1 MDALRKEAAALMS
14 EQSLLRMLIDNLP
27 DIIFAKDAQSRL
39 ILANTACARQLGAGS
54 VEEVLGKTDADF
66 VSSELASQFLADE
79 QALMQSDQPVTKEE
93 VTQNKET
100 GEMLRSLTT
109 KVPLKN
115 DSGKV
120 VGLIGIARNI
130 TKRKQAEEAL
140 GRERNLLRTLI
151 DNLPDSIYAKD
162 AEARKILA
170 NPANCRR
177 VGCQTEAEIIG
188 KTDYDLFPPDIA
200 AGFFADDQSVLKTGQ
215 PIINREEKMI
225 LPDGK
230 SHWTLT
236 TKVPWRDA
244 AGKIVGLVGIGRDVT
259 DRKQAEEIIARE
271 RNLLRTLIDNLPDS
285 IYAKDAGARK
295 ILANPANCKRVGC
308 QTEAEVIGK
317 TDYDFF
323 PPDIAAGFFADD
335 QSVLKTGQP
344 IINREEKI
352 ILSNGETHW
361 TLTTKV
367 PWHDAAGKII
377 GLIGIG
383 RDITERK
390 NLEDQVTNARRMES
404 LGRLAT
410 GVAHDLNNILA
421 PILISIELL
430 QQKLQDEEYLKMLS
444 KAEAS
449 AHRGADIIKQMLWFG
464 RGMAGQR
471 VPLDIQQLAG
481 DIAQFASDTFDKS
494 IKVEKQIAPDLW
506 TVVGDSVQ
514 MHQVLTNLCLNAR
527 DAMTSGGILTISAGN
542 LATDKNRFVVLEV
555 KDTGC
560 GIASGLLDKIYEPFY
575 TTKEVGHGLGLST
588 ALSIVKSH
596 GGFIKTESLPG
607 HGSTF
612 RVHLP
617 AQA

>member
-1 MDALRKEAAALMS
+1 M
-14 EQSLLRMLIDNLP
+14 
-27 DIIFAKDAQSRL
+27 
-39 ILANTACARQLGAGS
+39 
-54 VEEVLGKTDADF
+54 
-66 VSSELASQFLADE
+66 
-79 QALMQSDQPVTKEE
+79 
-93 VTQNKET
+93 
-100 GEMLRSLTT
+100 
-109 KVPLKN
+109 
-115 DSGKV
+115 
-120 VGLIGIARNI
+120 
-130 TKRKQAEEAL
+130 
-140 GRERNLLRTLI
+140 
-151 DNLPDSIYAKD
+151 
-162 AEARKILA
+162 
-170 NPANCRR
+170 
-177 VGCQTEAEIIG
+177 
-188 KTDYDLFPPDIA
+188 
-200 AGFFADDQSVLKTGQ
+200 
-215 PIINREEKMI
+215 
-225 LPDGK
+225 
-230 SHWTLT
+230 
-236 TKVPWRDA
+236 
-244 AGKIVGLVGIGRDVT
+244 
-259 DRKQAEEIIARE
+259 
-271 RNLLRTLIDNLPDS
+271 
-285 IYAKDAGARK
+285 
-295 ILANPANCKRVGC
+295 GC

-323 PPDIAAGFFADD
+323 PPEIAAGFFADD

-367 PWHDAAGKII
+367 PWRDAAGKII

-494 IKVEKQIAPDLW
+494 IRVEKQIAPDLW

-575 TTKEVGHGLGLST
+575 TTKGSRPRPRLVHRAVHRQKPRRFHQNGKPARSRLDVQRASACASLIRRRVG
-588 ALSIVKSH
+588 KR
-596 GGFIKTESLPG
+596 SL
-607 HGSTF
+607 
-612 RVHLP
+612 
-617 AQA
+617 

>member
-27 DIIFAKDAQSRL
+27 DIIFAKDAQSRF

-54 VEEVLGKTDADF
+54 LEEVLGKTDADF
-66 VSSELASQFLADE
+66 VSPELASQFLADE
-79 QALMQSDQPVTKEE
+79 QALMRSCQPVTKEE

-130 TKRKQAEEAL
+130 TKRKRAEEAL
-140 GRERNLLRTLI
+140 ASERNLLRTLI

-162 AEARKILA
+162 AGARKILA

-215 PIINREEKMI
+215 PIINREEKI
-225 LPDGK
+225 TLPDGK

-244 AGKIVGLVGIGRDVT
+244 AGKIVGLVGIGRDIT
-259 DRKQAEEIIARE
+259 DRKQAEEIIACE

-295 ILANPANCKRVGC
+295 ILANPANCRRVDC

-323 PPDIAAGFFADD
+323 PPEIAAGFFADD

-367 PWHDAAGKII
+367 PWRDAAGKII

-527 DAMTSGGILTISAGN
+527 DAMTSGGILTIGAGN

-560 GIASGLLDKIYEPFY
+560 GIAPGLLDKIYEPFY
-575 TTKEVGHGLGLST
+575 TTREVGHGLGLST

>member
-27 DIIFAKDAQSRL
+27 DIIFAKDAQSRF

-54 VEEVLGKTDADF
+54 LEEVLGKTDADF
-66 VSSELASQFLADE
+66 VSPELASQFLADE
-79 QALMQSDQPVTKEE
+79 QALMRSGQPVTKEE

-130 TKRKQAEEAL
+130 TKRKRAEEAL
-140 GRERNLLRTLI
+140 ASERNLLRTLI

-162 AEARKILA
+162 AGARKILA

-215 PIINREEKMI
+215 PIINREEKI
-225 LPDGK
+225 TLSDGK

-244 AGKIVGLVGIGRDVT
+244 AGKIVGLVGIGRDIT

-295 ILANPANCKRVGC
+295 ILANPANCRRVDC

-323 PPDIAAGFFADD
+323 PPEIAAGFFADD

-367 PWHDAAGKII
+367 PWRDAAGKII

-527 DAMTSGGILTISAGN
+527 DAMTSGGILTIGAGN

-560 GIASGLLDKIYEPFY
+560 GIAPGLLDKIYEPFY
-575 TTKEVGHGLGLST
+575 TTREVGHGLGLST